1 VIITPAIQGAAAVIT
16 LLVFLSIG
24 IIVFSQVMSQ
34 AQTVAQNINDTQ
46 AVNFIQEAKN
56 MGYTALN
63 LLVIAAFVMAA
74 VVILAIIMHMGMGGG
89 GQ

>member
-1 VIITPAIQGAAAVIT
+1 MAAIPGAAAVIT

-34 AQTVAQNINDTQ
+34 AASVAQNINDTQ
-46 AVNFIQEAKN
+46 AVSFIDQAKS

-63 LLVIAAFVMAA
+63 LLVIAAFVLAA
-74 VVILAIIMHMGMGGG
+74 MVILAIVMRMGMGPGE
-89 GQ
+89 

>member
-24 IIVFSQVMSQ
+24 IIVFSQVMGQASSVAQSINDSQ
-34 AQTVAQNINDTQ
+34 AVS
-46 AVNFIQEAKN
+46 FIEQAKN

-63 LLVIAAFVMAA
+63 LLVIAAFVLAA
-74 VVILAIIMHMGMGGG
+74 MVILAIVMRMGMGGG
-89 GQ
+89 GE